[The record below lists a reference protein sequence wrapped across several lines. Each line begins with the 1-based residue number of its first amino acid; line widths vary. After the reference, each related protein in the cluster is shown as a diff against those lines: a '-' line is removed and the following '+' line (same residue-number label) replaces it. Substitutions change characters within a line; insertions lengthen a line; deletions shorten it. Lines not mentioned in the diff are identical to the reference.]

1 MHQPTGSA
9 DRQKT
14 LAAPATRQLA
24 RQEDIDLDAV
34 PTDDER
40 DGTPFVTPA
49 QVRNFANNG
58 DNKPSAGQE
67 VSAETS
73 QPGGANTEKRVA
85 YKGIRKVIGE
95 NMEEAKYNAPHVA
108 HHDSTEIEDLVATR
122 ETFKKEIDEDVSI
135 TYLPFVIKAV
145 IKALKAHPYMNS
157 TLDKEAGEIRLKQYY
172 DIGIATATDR
182 GLVVPVI
189 EDADD
194 KGILELAREIDNLT
208 TRARNGDLTPDE
220 MRGST
225 FTITNF
231 GAIGGDYATPI
242 INYPEAAILG
252 LGAIKER
259 PLAKDGDVVACH
271 TLPLSLSVDHRLI
284 DGAVAAQFT
293 NEVKTYLHT
302 PEMLLL

>member
-1 MHQPTGSA
+1 
-9 DRQKT
+9 
-14 LAAPATRQLA
+14 
-24 RQEDIDLDAV
+24 
-34 PTDDER
+34 
-40 DGTPFVTPA
+40 
-49 QVRNFANNG
+49 
-58 DNKPSAGQE
+58 
-67 VSAETS
+67 
-73 QPGGANTEKRVA
+73 
-85 YKGIRKVIGE
+85 
-95 NMEEAKYNAPHVA
+95 
-108 HHDSTEIEDLVATR
+108 
-122 ETFKKEIDEDVSI
+122 
-135 TYLPFVIKAV
+135 
-145 IKALKAHPYMNS
+145 
-157 TLDKEAGEIRLKQYY
+157 
-172 DIGIATATDR
+172 
-182 GLVVPVI
+182 VVPVI

-259 PLAKDGDVVACH
+259 PVVEDGDVVARY

-293 NEVKTYLHT
+293 NDVKTYLHT